1 MPPLLV
7 LTAVKPFLRQKQD
20 VIVVEFT
27 TDSAQWALL
36 EIKLKANL
44 ISMPLL
50 TTPCMCVCERERENK
65 EREREKR
72 REESLYIRES
82 WMR

>member
-44 ISMPLL
+44 TSMLLL
-50 TTPCMCVCERERENK
+50 TTCMCVCERERENK